1 MIQTQRFE
9 IKNFKINLINEN
21 YLNWFKQKVIKKNI
35 EFKCNNI
42 TELKKDVKRRLNNKN
57 SFFFSIH
64 SKSGKHIGNFY
75 LHDINHKEKTS
86 YMGIMIGEKK
96 WRGKNAGYE
105 IISAIINKKLKK
117 NKIRNLFLGVLNDN
131 INAIKLY
138 KKIGF
143 KNYLIKKRSRLM
155 VLDISSF

>member
-57 SFFFSIH
+57 SFFFF
-64 SKSGKHIGNFY
+64 NTF
-75 LHDINHKEKTS
+75 
-86 YMGIMIGEKK
+86 
-96 WRGKNAGYE
+96 
-105 IISAIINKKLKK
+105 
-117 NKIRNLFLGVLNDN
+117 KIW
-131 INAIKLY
+131 
-138 KKIGF
+138 
-143 KNYLIKKRSRLM
+143 
-155 VLDISSF
+155 